1 MWIRTTMI
9 VSETIGDI
17 ALQMHAGSIS
27 WINSV
32 TGNDEPYIEKV
43 GQVTWT
49 SDNHQTLSIQIM
61 GSRWD
66 TYLARGGRSPGR
78 SQEGF
83 DENRTTSRDD
93 NIGCYQYGSRHHI
106 RKAMVDATQ
115 PKNRLEN
122 EPSRYDELQVQR
134 H

>member
-1 MWIRTTMI
+1 MLCGDRGLRNGPITSTGPHQWERD
-9 VSETIGDI
+9 VSLDRFG
-17 ALQMHAGSIS
+17 
-27 WINSV
+27 
-32 TGNDEPYIEKV
+32 GNDEPYIRKV

-49 SDNHQTLSIQIM
+49 SDNHQTLSIQIT

-66 TYLARGGRSPGR
+66 TYLARGRRSPER

-122 EPSRYDELQVQR
+122 EPSQYDELQVQR